1 MQTEWWAIAMTAISV
16 AIGSFGP
23 IWLKKGADG
32 LSLNLKALLKNKHL
46 FGGVL
51 CYAIG
56 TVLYIIAL
64 RGGELSVLYPIISI
78 SYPIVAFLSVIM
90 LKEHMNK
97 WKLAGTVFI
106 IAGIILLSFA

>member
-1 MQTEWWAIAMTAISV
+1 MQTEWWAIAMTITSV

-32 LSLNLKALLKNKHL
+32 LTRNIRALLKNKHL
-46 FGGVL
+46 FGGIL

-78 SYPIVAFLSVIM
+78 SYPIVAFLSVVM

-97 WKLAGTVFI
+97 WKWFGTAFI
-106 IAGIILLSFA
+106 IAGIVLVSFA

>member
-1 MQTEWWAIAMTAISV
+1 MQTEWWAITLTIISV

-32 LSLNLKALLKNKHL
+32 LKLNLRALLKNKHL
-46 FGGVL
+46 FGGIL

-56 TVLYIIAL
+56 TVLYITAL

-78 SYPIVAFLSVIM
+78 SYPIVAFMSVIM

-97 WKLAGTVFI
+97 FKWAGTAAI
-106 IAGIILLSFA
+106 IMGIILVSLA

>member
-1 MQTEWWAIAMTAISV
+1 MTILSV
-16 AIGSFGP
+16 TIGSFGP

-32 LSLNLKALLKNKHL
+32 LSLSPKKILKNKHL
-46 FGGVL
+46 FAGIL

-56 TVLYIIAL
+56 TVLYITAL

-78 SYPIVAFLSVIM
+78 SYPIVAFLSVMM

-97 WKLAGTVFI
+97 WKWAGTFCI
-106 IAGIILLSFA
+106 IIGIVLVSFS